1 MADTSRRP
9 EIIAGIVCLLPLLL
23 SAEEPEPLKLGSGLT
38 RMKELSE
45 EGNTEEALRIGEVL
59 LRPDAFASWRRDLEL
74 GDSKVI
80 APALELAEPAL
91 ELFGLTGHDPGRRA
105 AVHYARGVVQLLE
118 EDRDAAR
125 TEFGSSTTLAG
136 GGELRFDASYN
147 LGTTVLLQGEE
158 AFANIPEVAGLSG
171 APPMQPSVAQGTTPP
186 AEEEEDPL
194 EKARALYLEAK
205 DLLVER
211 LRLDW
216 RDEDTRANIE
226 LVMRRL
232 RQLDEI
238 EQQRE
243 QEQQE
248 QEQQDQEQSDES
260 EPQDQG
266 DQEKQENQENDPQEG
281 EQEQQDPSEQ
291 QGEEESQQEGQPQE
305 RTLTEEEVQRLL
317 NMLQEYEEQ
326 GKEALEQRRQGRQR
340 RTERDW

>member
-1 MADTSRRP
+1 
-9 EIIAGIVCLLPLLL
+9 
-23 SAEEPEPLKLGSGLT
+23 
-38 RMKELSE
+38 MKELSE
-45 EGNTEEALRIGEVL
+45 EGNTEEALRIGEAL
-59 LRPDAFASWRRDLEL
+59 LRPDSFASWRRDLEL
-74 GDSKVI
+74 EGSRVI
-80 APALELAEPAL
+80 EPALELAGPAL
-91 ELFGLTGHDPGRRA
+91 SLFGLTGDDPGRRA

-136 GGELRFDASYN
+136 GGELRLDASYN

-171 APPMQPSVAQGTTPP
+171 APPMQPSVPHGAQLPGTPP
-186 AEEEEDPL
+186 GGPAAEEEDPL

-216 RDEDTRANIE
+216 RDEDTRANVE
-226 LVMRRL
+226 LAMRRL

-243 QEQQE
+243 EQQQEQEQQE
-248 QEQQDQEQSDES
+248 QEQSDDSDQQK
-260 EPQDQG
+260 QG
-266 DQEKQENQENDPQEG
+266 DQANQENDPQEG
-281 EQEQQDPSEQ
+281 EQEQPEEQEPPDPSEEPS
-291 QGEEESQQEGQPQE
+291 EEESQQKGQPEE

-326 GKEALEQRRQGRQR
+326 GKEALEQRRQGRRR